1 MACYG
6 AAMRTAR
13 SLWSVVPVAVVAV
26 VCGACSQP
34 YGSRHW
40 PQSRERHPMLVF
52 EPGADFSDAARFWD
66 APWPADARTL
76 PSGAPDV
83 RGLPNPF
90 AVSFVDIA
98 KRSVM
103 DDVAARGPGFSGEMA
118 AEQFLA
124 KFRTA
129 PGQEREYTAGIPQA
143 ITMMNG
149 QLFDPFRAVFCEAVM
164 TAADD
169 PGRIEALFLATVSRP
184 PAPAELATCLEVLG
198 RETTV
203 AGRRLALLD
212 IHWALVNSA
221 EFAFSP

>member
-103 DDVAARGPGFSGEMA
+103 DDVAARGPGFSP
-118 AEQFLA
+118 LPVVS
-124 KFRTA
+124 FRFDRPLGTLQLV
-129 PGQEREYTAGIPQA
+129 PLGTSSTSSGI
-143 ITMMNG
+143 
-149 QLFDPFRAVFCEAVM
+149 QLVDL
-164 TAADD
+164 T
-169 PGRIEALFLATVSRP
+169 PGRVGQRVSI
-184 PAPAELATCLEVLG
+184 AAQVTQ
-198 RETTV
+198 
-203 AGRRLALLD
+203 
-212 IHWALVNSA
+212 
-221 EFAFSP
+221 